1 MLCLAGKQFVN
12 HLVEYFHVA
21 QALSLTFAFCLRRSR
36 LPSKLTSTPTTI
48 GNYLVEER
56 IGSGGM
62 GVVYRGRH
70 VKLPREVAIKSINQR
85 AVDRDLR
92 RLHDRFEREAFIQ
105 SQLDHPGIVKIYDY
119 IVAEQTYYIV
129 MEYVE
134 GRSLAQLLAGED
146 GALGVE
152 RAVNLFEQLLTAV
165 SYAHNFTYQDQNGE
179 SHRGIIHRDLKP
191 HNILVTTDDRVKV
204 TDFGIVKLVGTT
216 HSDALSIAYGS
227 PRYVSPEQA
236 EGRPVDQRSDIYS
249 LGVILYEML
258 TGAPPF
264 GGGGEKLTRTEILR
278 AHLEREP
285 RPPSELNEDVTF
297 QVEAA
302 VLCALAKDPA
312 RRFRTAADFLRAI
325 RHAQNGEE
333 SELEPPL
340 LSDELPVVPP
350 APADSLGRRTSSG
363 QHLREDASE
372 DLTSRQSYVT
382 QPMGLAKCRMCGAE
396 AESEGEPCRNCGA
409 HSSASSATD
418 RLVRQTSLPPLHRAP
433 VPRSAIGILG
443 ALALCAGLFFVIR
456 SLLPTAPVVP
466 VATETPAAAP
476 PSVSTGQSAPVE
488 LVPSRVMVDSR
499 YEGYSERPLTDG
511 IVDVRRIAEMRYN
524 EGNWASAE
532 TPDAHWIELQLE
544 RPALLTAVY
553 VYWGFDR
560 NRYTP
565 SRRVELQAPDENGA
579 WRTIATI
586 KPGDDY
592 DRTAFEFTPLTLSRL
607 RIMQPAQQG
616 PQNRPFV
623 MWVREVK
630 IFGAPMP

>member
-1 MLCLAGKQFVN
+1 
-12 HLVEYFHVA
+12 
-21 QALSLTFAFCLRRSR
+21 
-36 LPSKLTSTPTTI
+36 
-48 GNYLVEER
+48 
-56 IGSGGM
+56 M

-85 AVDRDLR
+85 AVDSDLR

-152 RAVNLFEQLLTAV
+152 RAVNLFEQILTAV

-216 HSDALSIAYGS
+216 HSDALSVAYGS

-236 EGRPVDQRSDIYS
+236 EGRSVDQRSDIYS

-325 RHAQNGEE
+325 RPAQNGEE

-340 LSDELPVVPP
+340 LLDELPVVSS
-350 APADSLGRRTSSG
+350 APANSFGRRTSSSG
-363 QHLREDASE
+363 QRLGEDASE

-382 QPMGLAKCRMCGAE
+382 QPMGLAKCRTCGAE
-396 AESEGEPCRNCGA
+396 AESEGELCRNCGA
-409 HSSASSATD
+409 QSSASPATD
-418 RLVRQTSLPPLHRAP
+418 RLVRQTSLPPPPR
-433 VPRSAIGILG
+433 VPLRRIVVGVLG

-456 SLLPTAPVVP
+456 SLLPTATPAP
-466 VATETPAAAP
+466 VAPAATATPAATAP
-476 PSVSTGQSAPVE
+476 SSGSTGQSAAPVE
-488 LVPSRVMVDSR
+488 LVPSRVIVDSR
-499 YEGYSERPLTDG
+499 YEGYSEGPLTDG
-511 IVDVRRIAEMRYN
+511 IVDVRRIVGMRYN

-532 TPDAHWIELQLE
+532 TPEAHWIELQLE
-544 RPALLTAVY
+544 RPARLTAVY

-565 SRRVELQAPDENGA
+565 SRRVELQVPDENGA
-579 WRTIATI
+579 WSTIATI
-586 KPGDDY
+586 EPGDDY
-592 DRTAFEFTPLTLSRL
+592 DRTAFEFTSQTLSRL
-607 RIMQPAQQG
+607 RITQPAQQG
-616 PQNRPFV
+616 PKNRPFV

-630 IFGAPMP
+630 IFGTPMP